1 MPKLTTAQ
9 QTIIHLALSV
19 LASALVTL
27 IIGIIQYVSTNGVDL
42 PSLAK
47 YAGVGFVTAV
57 SMMLATVRTNPNL
70 AQAEAD
76 TLKQVPDMVQALH
89 DKVDQLLVMQ
99 QQQQASPA
107 VVLRSPAP
115 VAQPQP
121 QLVPPVEPSAP
132 PAQFVN
138 PAAIPYSSSGTYPY
152 LPAVQPGQE
161 QPQ

>member
-99 QQQQASPA
+99 QAAAVPAQVLQA
-107 VVLRSPAP
+107 PAP
-115 VAQPQP
+115 IAQPTAAP
-121 QLVPPVEPSAP
+121 APPV
-132 PAQFVN
+132 QFVN
-138 PAAIPYSSSGTYPY
+138 PAAIPYDPSGTYPY
-152 LPAVQPGQE
+152 LPAVQPGQG